1 MNNPTALI
9 TGASRGL
16 GLALAAGL
24 AREGF
29 DLIIDARDPA
39 ALDAAAGALRPAG
52 DPAAQR
58 PGSSA
63 APRPGSSAAPRPG
76 RTVTAIPGDVTDPAH
91 RAALAAAA
99 RAAGRLDLLVNNAG
113 TLGASPLPALA
124 DYPPDELRAAFEV
137 NVIAPIALTQLALP
151 LLRASGGAV
160 LNITSDAAV
169 EAYAGWG
176 GYGAAKAA
184 LEQASNVLAAEELA
198 VRVWWADP
206 GDLRTDMHQLAFPGE
221 DISDRPEPDSVV
233 PAFVRLV
240 TERLPS
246 GRYRAAHL
254 LPVTS

>member
-1 MNNPTALI
+1 MCPRVPLPSVEGMNNPTALI

-16 GLALAAGL
+16 GRALAAGL

-29 DLIIDARDPA
+29 DLIIDARDRA
-39 ALDAAAGALRPAG
+39 ALDAAAGALRAAG
-52 DPAAQR
+52 RPAAQR
-58 PGSSA
+58 PE
-63 APRPGSSAAPRPG
+63 P
-76 RTVTAIPGDVTDPAH
+76 TVTAIPGDITDPSH
-91 RAALAAAA
+91 REALVAAA
-99 RAAGRLDLLVNNAG
+99 GDRLDLLVNNAG

-124 DYPPDELRAAFEV
+124 DYPVDELRAAFEA
-137 NVIAPIALTQLALP
+137 NVIAPVALTQLALP

-206 GDLRTDMHQLAFPGE
+206 GDLRTDMHQAAFPGE
-221 DISDRPEPDSVV
+221 DISDRPEPASVV

-246 GRYRAAHL
+246 GRYRASHL

>member
-24 AREGF
+24 ARAGF
-29 DLIIDARDPA
+29 DLIIDARDGA
-39 ALDAAAGALRPAG
+39 VLDAAAGALRAA

-58 PGSSA
+58 PGSTA
-63 APRPGSSAAPRPG
+63 
-76 RTVTAIPGDVTDPAH
+76 VTAVAGDVTDPEH

-99 RAAGRLDLLVNNAG
+99 AAAGRLDLLVNNAG

-124 DYPPDELRAAFEV
+124 DYPVDELRAAFEA
-137 NVIAPIALTQLALP
+137 NVIAPVALTQLALP

-169 EAYAGWG
+169 EAYTGWG

-198 VRVWWADP
+198 VRVWWVDP

-221 DISDRPEPDSVV
+221 DISDRPEPDAIV
-233 PAFVRLV
+233 PAFVRLI
-240 TERLPS
+240 TGRLPS

>member
-1 MNNPTALI
+1 MSDNRTALI

-29 DLIIDARDPA
+29 DLIIDARDAA
-39 ALDAAAGALRPAG
+39 ALDAAAGALRASG
-52 DPAAQR
+52 H
-58 PGSSA
+58 
-63 APRPGSSAAPRPG
+63 
-76 RTVTAIPGDVTDPAH
+76 TVTVIPGDITDPAH
-91 RAALAAAA
+91 RAALIAAA
-99 RAAGRLDLLVNNAG
+99 GDRLDLLVNNAG

-124 DYPPDELRAAFEV
+124 DYPVDELRAAFEA
-137 NVIAPIALTQLALP
+137 NVIAPVALTQLALP

-184 LEQASNVLAAEELA
+184 LEQASNVLAAEELG

-221 DISDRPEPDSVV
+221 DISDRPEPASVV

-240 TERLPS
+240 SERLPS

-254 LPVTS
+254 MPREPVSS

>member
-1 MNNPTALI
+1 MCPGRPRPSVEGMNNPTALI

-39 ALDAAAGALRPAG
+39 ALDASAGALRPAG
-52 DPAAQR
+52 HA
-58 PGSSA
+58 
-63 APRPGSSAAPRPG
+63 
-76 RTVTAIPGDVTDPAH
+76 VTAIPGDITDPAH
-91 RAALAAAA
+91 RAALIAAAQ
-99 RAAGRLDLLVNNAG
+99 AAGRLDLLVNNAG
-113 TLGASPLPALA
+113 TLGVSPLPALA
-124 DYPPDELRAAFEV
+124 DYPPDQLRAAFEV
-137 NVIAPIALTQLALP
+137 NVIAPVALTQLALP

-160 LNITSDAAV
+160 LNVTSDAAV

-221 DISDRPEPDSVV
+221 DISDRPEPASVV

-254 LPVTS
+254 MPVAS

>member
-1 MNNPTALI
+1 MCPGAGVPSVEGMSDNRTAII

-16 GLALAAGL
+16 GRALAAGL
-24 AREGF
+24 VREGF
-29 DLIIDARDPA
+29 DLVIDARDAA
-39 ALDAAAGALRPAG
+39 ALDAAAGALRAAG
-52 DPAAQR
+52 
-58 PGSSA
+58 
-63 APRPGSSAAPRPG
+63 G
-76 RTVTAIPGDVTDPAH
+76 RVTAIAGDVTDPAH
-91 RAALAAAA
+91 RAALLAAAQ
-99 RAAGRLDLLVNNAG
+99 AAGRLDLLVNNAG

-137 NVIAPIALTQLALP
+137 NVVAPIALTQLALP

-184 LEQASNVLAAEELA
+184 LEQASSVLAAEEPVL
-198 VRVWWADP
+198 RVWWADP

-221 DISDRPEPDSVV
+221 DISDRPEPESVV
-233 PAFVRLV
+233 PAFVRLIG
-240 TERLPS
+240 ERLPS

-254 LPVTS
+254 LPSEPVTA